1 MVWMGLIWLAGVAV
15 LLAAGLGLAM
25 TIPVMRRRTPDDPDV
40 PQNYAMSAEGVT
52 FASRDGV
59 KLGGWWIP
67 AEAPRGV
74 VIMCSGQNGSLDKD
88 IPQARP
94 LHAAGFSVLMFDF
107 RAHGR
112 SEGEL
117 VTLGALEQADLFGA
131 LDYLQAERSVSRVG
145 VLGFSMGAGVS
156 LMVAAQDQ
164 RIAVLVVDG
173 AYTRLARIL
182 AGWFQVRGL
191 PGLLAQ
197 GLARL
202 VLVAASLRAQY
213 QLYRANPIDLAAR
226 ISVPVLFIHG
236 ERDPFVSEA
245 EITRLAGQVSGPVE
259 VWRVPEAGHREAY
272 KNHPDGYDRR
282 VVDWFERYLA
292 GQAGYASG

>member
-1 MVWMGLIWLAGVAV
+1 MMWMGLIWLAGVAV
-15 LLAAGLGLAM
+15 LLAVGLGLAM
-25 TIPVMRRRTPDDPDV
+25 TIPVMRRRTPDDPDI
-40 PQNYAMSAEGVT
+40 PQNYAMPGQEVS
-52 FASRDGV
+52 FASRDGLR
-59 KLGGWWIP
+59 LGGWWIP
-67 AEAPRGV
+67 AEPARGT
-74 VIMCSGQNGSLDKD
+74 VILCSGQNGSIDKD

-112 SEGEL
+112 SEGEQ

-131 LDYLQAERSVSRVG
+131 LDYLQAEHGTSRAG
-145 VLGFSMGAGVS
+145 VLAFSMGAGVA

-164 RIAVLVVDG
+164 RIVALVVDG

-182 AGWFQVRGL
+182 AGWFQVRGF
-191 PGLLAQ
+191 PGVLAQ

-213 QLYRANPIDLAAR
+213 QLFRANPLDLAAR
-226 ISVPVLFIHG
+226 IRVPVLFIHG
-236 ERDPFVSEA
+236 ERDPFVSSA
-245 EITRLAGQVSGPVE
+245 EITQLAGQVGGPVE
-259 VWRVPEAGHREAY
+259 VWRVLDAGHREAY
-272 KNHPDGYDRR
+272 KNHPDDYDRR

-292 GQAGYASG
+292 G